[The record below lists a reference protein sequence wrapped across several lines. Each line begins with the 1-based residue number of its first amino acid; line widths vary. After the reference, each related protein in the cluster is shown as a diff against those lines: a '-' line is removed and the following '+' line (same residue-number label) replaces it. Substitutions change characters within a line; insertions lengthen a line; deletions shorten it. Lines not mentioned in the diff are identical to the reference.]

1 MSREP
6 EPPTQTAKPA
16 RLPRPADD
24 PDFHCPNCR
33 WLETRSGQ
41 GFWACQNRCVRD

>member
-1 MSREP
+1 MSIDP
-6 EPPTQTAKPA
+6 QAQPKPKP
-16 RLPRPADD
+16 PRPADD

-33 WLETRSGQ
+33 WLETASGR